1 MVSPYL
7 DRDPI
12 DPPPRAFT
20 VMDDN
25 GYIFVRRRD
34 GKHYRPFEPMGVNPE
49 EYRGKCEWLC
59 ELLNDVCDYGAMEQ
73 IRRARAVD
81 RPRSE
86 LDRALEQFA
95 EDVAEIERIT
105 AKIAAE

>member
-7 DRDPI
+7 NQEPLPR
-12 DPPPRAFT
+12 PPRPFE
-20 VMDDN
+20 VMEDN

-59 ELLNDVCDYGAMEQ
+59 DLLNDAHDFGAMEQ
-73 IRRARAVD
+73 IKRARAA
-81 RPRSE
+81 
-86 LDRALEQFA
+86 DRAATEAFTMRKLNEA
-95 EDVAEIERIT
+95 TIPPAPPATE
-105 AKIAAE
+105 